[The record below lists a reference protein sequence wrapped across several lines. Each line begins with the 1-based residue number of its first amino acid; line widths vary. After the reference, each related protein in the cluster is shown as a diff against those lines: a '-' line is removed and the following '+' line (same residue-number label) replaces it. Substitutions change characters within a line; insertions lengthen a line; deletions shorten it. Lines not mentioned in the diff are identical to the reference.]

1 LETST
6 CAKKLIISTEEI
18 ISNEEIRRQPG
29 LTTIPYYLV
38 DAVVHLPF
46 GTYPGAMPGIY
57 GADPENTAELFM
69 ADRAGTMDA
78 YLEKWVYGVES
89 HADMLEKLVGANK
102 LVQLMKMETIKE
114 GYKA

>member
-1 LETST
+1 
-6 CAKKLIISTEEI
+6 
-18 ISNEEIRRQPG
+18 
-29 LTTIPYYLV
+29 
-38 DAVVHLPF
+38 
-46 GTYPGAMPGIY
+46 
-57 GADPENTAELFM
+57 M